1 MRISV
6 WSSDV
11 CSSDLTVELIGEA
24 VFTVDTATV
33 AHTGGTVIANGG
45 LVLTGTLLG
54 DVTTEGDGSFTL
66 GAGATEGHFSGDLVN
81 NGRFVFDRSDD
92 YDFSG
97 AFSGTGAPDKMGAG
111 LPRFPGDRT
120 SDG

>member
-33 AHTGGTVIANGG
+33 AHTGGTVVANGG

-54 DVTTEGDGSFTL
+54 DVTTEGDGTFTL
-66 GAGATEGHFSGDLVN
+66 GAGGTEGQFAGDLVN
-81 NGRFVFDRSDD
+81 NGRFVFNRSEDRKSTRLN
-92 YDFSG
+92 S
-97 AFSGTGAPDKMGAG
+97 SH
-111 LPRFPGDRT
+111 
-120 SDG
+120 